1 MLLLH
6 LGFSLAA
13 LAAILAVLVLPKGIR
28 MHRWLGRVAAAA
40 MLLSAASAFGIQSR
54 GHLSMLHVLSVV
66 TLLNIPY
73 AVWMVRRGRIASHRR
88 AMLSNAGA
96 LVVAGLFAT
105 LMPGRT
111 LHALLFG

>member
-1 MLLLH
+1 MLYLH
-6 LGFSLAA
+6 LGSSLAA
-13 LAAILAVLVLPKGIR
+13 LAAILVVLALPKGLGA
-28 MHRWLGRVAAAA
+28 HRWLGRFAAAA
-40 MLLSAASAFGIQSR
+40 MMLSAASAFGIQSR

-73 AVWMVRRGRIASHRR
+73 AVWMVRIGRVAPHRR

-111 LHALLFG
+111 PHGLLFG

>member
-6 LGFSLAA
+6 LGSSLAA
-13 LAAILAVLVLPKGIR
+13 LAAILAVLALPKGLAA
-28 MHRWLGRVAAAA
+28 HRWLGRLAAAA
-40 MLLSAASAFGIQSR
+40 MLLSAASAFGIQAR
-54 GHLSMLHVLSVV
+54 GHLSMLHILSVV

-73 AVWMVRRGRIASHRR
+73 AVWMVRIGRVASHRR

-105 LMPGRT
+105 LMPGRS
-111 LHALLFG
+111 LHAVLFG